1 MEKNIIICN
10 IKQFPKDDSEIC
22 FKKFKNIE
30 IIERRKQ
37 KSKSI
42 KNNSQNLEKSINAN
56 RNKYKKLL
64 NSEQVDKNESTKD
77 TSLLSNKEN
86 YNICNE
92 ETKPKIS
99 SHSSKDLINED
110 KINSPIEEGVRNKS
124 DDEYEKM
131 DQKLNSD
138 IQFESKEEEINKK
151 DNINFNNNIKT
162 IFNNIG
168 NIKNEKVTDKKNE
181 KKGKDKSKEK
191 DELILSI
198 DNKGEKHIRKLYYS
212 QLLLKKVWKPIN
224 DSQRHNNL
232 IILDWDDT
240 LLPTSF
246 LAPMGIF
253 DDKRELNEKDKSKIN
268 KLENSV
274 KKLLEL
280 VISKGNVYIITNAG
294 EGWVEFS
301 AEKFYPSIK
310 DILKK
315 IEIISAREKFEK
327 KYPNESNKWK
337 IETFLYLKKRINDD
351 LITNIIC
358 VGDSIF
364 EMEAGKI
371 LASKFIH
378 AVIKTIKFREKPKP
392 DDLNKQLNLV
402 LNQFNSIYNS
412 SKNLTVRV
420 EKKNKK

>member
-253 DDKRELNEKDKSKIN
+253 DDKRELSEKDKSKIN

-412 SKNLTVRV
+412 SKNLTVRI